1 MASVLIILPEE
12 EINWFVSLSLSSLLL
27 YQLLCKQR
35 DQESAYLIN
44 KMRSIVTLHGRICFL
59 LDGSFLPLKK
69 ICPQVAQ
76 LDVLLDVICVANN
89 IIIISGSSNASFGII
104 VPSSSP
110 RPIHI
115 S

>member
-44 KMRSIVTLHGRICFL
+44 KMCSIVTLAL
-59 LDGSFLPLKK
+59 EYVSFLM
-69 ICPQVAQ
+69 VH
-76 LDVLLDVICVANN
+76 
-89 IIIISGSSNASFGII
+89 FF
-104 VPSSSP
+104 
-110 RPIHI
+110 H
-115 S
+115 